1 MVEAGQL
8 DPAAAV
14 SETVL
19 LVGATKRFEA
29 MTGFETI
36 GIPVIDEF

>member
-1 MVEAGQL
+1 MVEAGKF
-8 DPAAAV
+8 DPAAV